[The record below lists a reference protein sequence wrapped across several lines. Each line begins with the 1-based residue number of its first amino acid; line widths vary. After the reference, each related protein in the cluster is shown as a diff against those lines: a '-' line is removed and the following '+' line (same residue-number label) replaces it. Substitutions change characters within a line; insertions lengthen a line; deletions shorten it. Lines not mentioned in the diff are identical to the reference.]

1 MIKLLLITLVTTF
14 TTTAFAAKF
23 DGCVAQF
30 NSRVQQRISKG
41 VPTKHLPR
49 LYLPAYNPKQTV
61 VIFTHGMF
69 ESPYF
74 FKGIN
79 KVFQDQGFVSISI
92 LLPGHW
98 QGDWSN
104 MKKVSYREWQSE
116 IRENIKLAQCFG
128 KKVIF
133 AGHSL
138 GGLLSMDAALANP
151 GITEGVLLWSPA
163 VDVRASVSIGGFL
176 GGLLHL
182 NGNTFFEG
190 AANLD
195 ETPLYS
201 PNAAKQMSAL
211 IKNVRETHGNGTM
224 KNVYGKIKAPTF
236 LAYAERDPAVDVD
249 EITRAAYSISG
260 LSKEYTMYFPETTH
274 VWHGNITKNRED
286 VYKKAKWDYNLKWES
301 MQARV
306 ESFMRKFY

>member
-98 QGDWSN
+98 QGD
-104 MKKVSYREWQSE
+104 
-116 IRENIKLAQCFG
+116 
-128 KKVIF
+128 
-133 AGHSL
+133 
-138 GGLLSMDAALANP
+138 
-151 GITEGVLLWSPA
+151 
-163 VDVRASVSIGGFL
+163 
-176 GGLLHL
+176 
-182 NGNTFFEG
+182 
-190 AANLD
+190 
-195 ETPLYS
+195 
-201 PNAAKQMSAL
+201 
-211 IKNVRETHGNGTM
+211 
-224 KNVYGKIKAPTF
+224 
-236 LAYAERDPAVDVD
+236 
-249 EITRAAYSISG
+249 
-260 LSKEYTMYFPETTH
+260 
-274 VWHGNITKNRED
+274 
-286 VYKKAKWDYNLKWES
+286 
-301 MQARV
+301 
-306 ESFMRKFY
+306 